1 MAEKKSKF
9 NKGDRVKS
17 ILEDS
22 KVFPYGEEYTV
33 EGVLLSMTGMYL
45 YKLIGKQN
53 VAQEIWLERS
63 DKDETKINRK

>member
-9 NKGDRVKS
+9 KTGDRVKS

-22 KVFPYGEEYTV
+22 NVFPYGQTYTV

-53 VAQEIWLERS
+53 VAKEIWLEGVE
-63 DKDETKINRK
+63 KDDRKNFKK